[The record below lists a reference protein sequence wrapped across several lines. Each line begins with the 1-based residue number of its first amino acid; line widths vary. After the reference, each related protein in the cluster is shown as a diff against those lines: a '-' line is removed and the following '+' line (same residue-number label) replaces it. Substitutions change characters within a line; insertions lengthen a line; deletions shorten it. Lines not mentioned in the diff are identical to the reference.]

1 VNLLD
6 RYEQQATIL
15 RKERR
20 GHILTDVDHRRDV
33 NVLMGEQQREWK
45 PWMREIQASGEPT
58 MLSGGIAG
66 VEVSPPQWTLP
77 TITANATEAAL
88 WPAATWTPIP
98 FKLMTYPKV
107 FRIIAWGTQT
117 TAATP
122 GTMLFQPRLGTSVSG
137 IDMGVSVTA
146 AQTASETT
154 TVWRIEGNV
163 ICRIGGT
170 ASTATAVSS
179 FKYEQGTATT
189 GGSAVLPAIEQI
201 FGGLVASYDA
211 SVDQGLWMGVKA
223 VTSTT
228 NTFVPQAVIWLSYN

>member
-1 VNLLD
+1 MTLLE
-6 RYEQQATIL
+6 RYEQEAVEL
-15 RKERR
+15 RRPRHGKR
-20 GHILTDVDHRRDV
+20 IITDFNALRDV
-33 NVLMGEQQREWK
+33 QRFMGEEQRAWK
-45 PWMREIQASGEPT
+45 PWMREIEESGVPVG
-58 MLSGGIAG
+58 LPGGLAG
-66 VEVSPPQWTLP
+66 IEVNPPAFTLP
-77 TITANATEAAL
+77 TVTANATEAAL
-88 WPAATWTPIP
+88 WPVATWTPISANS
-98 FKLMTYPKV
+98 TYPKI
-107 FRIIAWGTQT
+107 FRVVAWGTQT

-122 GTMLFQPRLGTSVSG
+122 GTMLFQPRLGTTVAG

-154 TVWRIEGNV
+154 TVWRIEGNI

-211 SVDQGLWMGVKA
+211 SIAQGLWMGVKA